1 VRLSQCRFNHSYFL
15 AANFSRQWADM
26 ALRTLQQAP
35 GTTAPSTMS
44 RALII
49 LLAPAV
55 WVLSIALAA
64 ARGAAAVASTVAVLP
79 LRLLIGALQLADAL
93 ICEALALL
101 QGRPRHKTQARAAHA
116 ALCHGSKGL
125 QARAHRCAVLCA
137 FLFTEAFD
145 ALLRAGLQLRA
156 DHIISAA
163 GNKGAS
169 ASAPG
174 AAHGAAQHRM
184 PLHEKGRG
192 SNHLPT
198 DSSFLTQ
205 PPAHHTHNC
214 ALCTQLL
221 QSELDGA
228 KMERSKVQVRNMEV
242 SACVRC
248 VCCFCCCRRGGGSQG
263 DTGGCHRRVS
273 LTCTSTHAHAH
284 THMHAAAL
292 TCVTC

>member
-1 VRLSQCRFNHSYFL
+1 MRSSVRRSRCCRGDRDTRH
-15 AANFSRQWADM
+15 RREQ
-26 ALRTLQQAP
+26 RTP
-35 GTTAPSTMS
+35 RYVT
-44 RALII
+44 
-49 LLAPAV
+49 
-55 WVLSIALAA
+55 A
-64 ARGAAAVASTVAVLP
+64 ARGCST
-79 LRLLIGALQLADAL
+79 
-93 ICEALALL
+93 
-101 QGRPRHKTQARAAHA
+101 
-116 ALCHGSKGL
+116 
-125 QARAHRCAVLCA
+125 RCAVLCA

-184 PLHEKGRG
+184 PLHEKGIG
-192 SNHLPT
+192 INHLPT

-214 ALCTQLL
+214 AHVRALCTQLL

-248 VCCFCCCRRGGGSQG
+248 VCCFCCRRRGGGSHG

-273 LTCTSTHAHAH
+273 LTCTSTHAH